1 MRPFLLTASAAL
13 VLAGAGS
20 VGWIALHRGDPVAQA
35 RLLTQRHDLHG
46 AELVLRNLL
55 RQHPER
61 ADAHLRLA
69 QLQLRLGDAFGAEH
83 ELRQALAHGAD
94 EHAVRPLLAQALVA
108 QGHGDDVLR
117 SFNADGLDPG
127 QAAGLHMAR
136 ALAAVSAKQPVLA
149 RREADAAQQAAPHSV
164 DVALNGARVAAA
176 TGDPDGAA
184 RLVDRALLID
194 PHAGAALALRAQVL
208 AQRGD
213 RAGAIAAYGAVLS
226 DPLSGQ
232 GEILSARLARAQ
244 LFLAESKDDDA
255 RADLLPVLKAS
266 PRNPLANYLAALL
279 DIRGGRWKQAD
290 ETLAQVG
297 TALEQF
303 KRGDVLLAIVDANVG
318 KPQGAL
324 DAAERFNLHNP
335 DDRAGVL
342 LLARLYL
349 MQRQPAQVTALLAA
363 WNVPGRS
370 GPDILS
376 LLSQSYAMSG
386 QAGAADATL
395 RQAITPDDP
404 RALVRLA
411 DVAAREGDNGLAAEA
426 LQHALDAPA
435 RTGASGGSGGA
446 PAPGTAAS
454 LAQGSAAAS
463 PSQGDTAAALVLT
476 LLKAGQPDRAAAV
489 LARLRQMPGEAERSD
504 LLDGRIRLAA
514 FDLAGARSAFD
525 RAHARDPG
533 SRDAVVALTEVMQL
547 QGDGAG
553 ATALLRQAIDGR
565 PTDKTLLAALVGLS
579 TARHA
584 PADAMPA
591 LEAAH
596 AAAPDDAYAA
606 IALAELYLR
615 TGQPAKGLAVA
626 DAMPADSVQHAV
638 LRAEAEHAL
647 GRQDAA
653 LADWRGLL
661 AKAPGNVALRRRVVG
676 TLLAD
681 KRYDAALSILE
692 EGLAAHPDDLG
703 LQGDAVTLAAARNGL
718 DAGLARADGFA
729 AHAADPG
736 ARLLKGDLLLR
747 SGRFNDAAQ
756 FFAASR
762 TGLPQDA
769 DPGLAETLLLRQA
782 DALSRGGN
790 AAGAT
795 ALLQDWQ
802 TGHPDRPAVLDA
814 LAETRIAGGA
824 LGAARGNLQ
833 AALKVRPDDVVALN
847 NLAWIEQRQGD
858 FADAR
863 AHATAAY
870 RIAPTPQV
878 ADTLGAVLL
887 AGGGRGAD
895 ALALLREAS
904 AGLPRDPS
912 VQFHLAEALK
922 QDGKLD
928 DARTVLRPVLD
939 DATPFDERTQAQR
952 LMQSLG
958 KS

>member
-1 MRPFLLTASAAL
+1 MRRSLLTASAAL

-20 VGWIALHRGDPVAQA
+20 VGWIALHRGDPLAQA

-55 RQHPER
+55 RHHPER

-69 QLQLRLGDAFGAEH
+69 QLQLRLGDAVAAEH
-83 ELRQALAHGAD
+83 ELREALAHGAD

-108 QGHGDDVLR
+108 QGEGDAVLR
-117 SFNADGLDPG
+117 TFNADGLDPG

-136 ALAAVSAKQPVLA
+136 ALAELAAKQPALA
-149 RREADAAQQAAPHSV
+149 RTEADAAQQAAPHSV
-164 DVALNGARVAAA
+164 EVALNGARVAAA
-176 TGDPDGAA
+176 TGDPDGAE
-184 RLVDRALLID
+184 RLVDRALAID

-232 GEILSARLARAQ
+232 PELLSARLARAQ
-244 LFLAESKDDDA
+244 LFLADGRDDDA
-255 RADLLPVLKAS
+255 KADLAPVLKAS
-266 PRNPLANYLAALL
+266 PRNPLANYLAVLL
-279 DIRGGRWKQAD
+279 DIHAGRWKEAD
-290 ETLAQVG
+290 EALAQVG
-297 TALEQF
+297 PALDRF
-303 KRGDVLLAIVDANVG
+303 KRGDVLLAIVDAEVG
-318 KPQGAL
+318 RPEGAL
-324 DAAERFNLHNP
+324 DAAERFNGRNP

-349 MQRQPAQVTALLAA
+349 MQRQSEKAIALLTG
-363 WNVPGRS
+363 WNVPGRT
-370 GPDILS
+370 GPEILS

-386 QAGAADATL
+386 QTGAADATL
-395 RQAITPDDP
+395 RQAIKPDDP

-426 LQHALDAPA
+426 LQNALDAPP
-435 RTGASGGSGGA
+435 RRPGAPGGSGAA
-446 PAPGTAAS
+446 PASASGTAAV
-454 LAQGSAAAS
+454 

-476 LLKAGQPDRAAAV
+476 LLRAGQPDRAAAA

-504 LLDGRIRLAA
+504 LLEGRVRLAE
-514 FDLAGARSAFD
+514 FDLAGARAAFD

-533 SRDAVVALTEVMQL
+533 SREAIVAVTQVMQL

-565 PTDKTLLAALVGLS
+565 PTDRTLLAALVSLS

-584 PADAMPA
+584 PADALPA

-596 AAAPDDAYAA
+596 VAAPDDAYAA
-606 IALAELYLR
+606 TALSELYLR
-615 TGQPAKGLAVA
+615 TGQPAKALTLA
-626 DAMPADSVQHAV
+626 DAMPAGSIQHLV
-638 LRAEAEHAL
+638 LRAESERAL
-647 GRQDAA
+647 GREDAA
-653 LADWRGLL
+653 LADWRSLL
-661 AKAPGNVALRRRVVG
+661 AKAPGDVSLRRRVVG

-681 KRYDAALSILE
+681 KRYDAAAPILD
-692 EGLAAHPDDLG
+692 EGLASHPDDLG

-718 DAGLARADGFA
+718 DGGLARADGFA
-729 AHAADPG
+729 TRAADPG

-747 SGRFNDAAQ
+747 AGRFGEAAQ
-756 FFAASR
+756 AFAASR
-762 TGLPQDA
+762 NGLPQDA

-782 DALSRGGN
+782 DALGRSGD

-802 TGHPDRPAVLDA
+802 NGHPNRPAVLDA
-814 LAETRIAGGA
+814 LAESQIAAGA
-824 LGAARGNLQ
+824 LGPARGNLQ
-833 AALKVRPDDVVALN
+833 AALKLRPDDVVALN
-847 NLAWIEQRQGD
+847 NLAWIEQREGD
-858 FADAR
+858 LPDAR
-863 AHATAAY
+863 THAAAAY

-887 AGGGRGAD
+887 ADGGRGAD

-922 QDGKLD
+922 QDGKP
-928 DARTVLRPVLD
+928 DAARAVLRPVLD
-939 DATPFDERTQAQR
+939 DATPFDERVQAQR